1 MFRLLSTS
9 SLRHL
14 GRKARVTVPPF
25 KPSFTP
31 ARNASYQRFGERG
44 VTRASPI
51 SNARERVKNTPKI
64 VWVVAGSG
72 GVYYGKE
79 GPGAESR

>member
-1 MFRLLSTS
+1 M
-9 SLRHL
+9 
-14 GRKARVTVPPF
+14 GRTARVTVAPV
-25 KPSFTP
+25 KPSFAP

-44 VTRASPI
+44 VTKASPI

-79 GPGAESR
+79 GFGVGSH